1 MIMPTRH
8 LAVSLALAVLSSSAI
23 ALGADDDDTAKP
35 SKSPDGD
42 ENETDAKPPKPAVR
56 AASSKGLE
64 VPITDTREDPNRRY
78 YFVGLRYRGTVI
90 PKFLLN
96 LFVDEGTT
104 IYSNNVA
111 IEFDMRKQG
120 QSTIPWIMYSDYSM
134 GDTLFLQKGQPMIPS
149 NYTVVNSSLKVL
161 YLGLDQLWSIP
172 IDESHH
178 WDFEFGF
185 GVGVGLVF
193 GSLQNDWV
201 YPNSNGSL
209 LASTGEDF
217 GVRQYGTDELSGWE
231 PHGGS
236 NCQSKRLQGA
246 VLVQRRFGS
255 KYLPVRLLSAVQ
267 CPLQADKAAR
277 DSPRSRLLAHG
288 LLVRPERRL
297 RPREPGQFA
306 KGEQRPRPVA
316 RYALV
321 DDRSS

>member
-209 LASTGEDF
+209 LASTGAIFSECVNTVPMSCQV
-217 GVRQYGTDELSGWE
+217 GSHTGAQTAKVNGYKE
-231 PHGGS
+231 PFWFSGGS
-236 NCQSKRLQGA
+236 VPNIFPYVSFPQFSVRYKPIKQLETRLG
-246 VLVQRRFGS
+246 LGFSLTGFWFG
-255 KYLPVRLLSAVQ
+255 LSADYGLES
-267 CPLQADKAAR
+267 PDNSPKA
-277 DSPRSRLLAHG
+277 SSG
-288 LLVRPERRL
+288 L
-297 RPREPGQFA
+297 GQ
-306 KGEQRPRPVA
+306 
-316 RYALV
+316 LH
-321 DDRSS
+321 DML